1 MWIKICGMTSPEAVA
16 AALEARADA
25 IGFVF
30 AESARRLT
38 PERAAQLA
46 KPARDRVR
54 CVAVTRHPT
63 QSAVDEILE
72 VFAPDVLQT
81 DLTDLERLTL
91 PAGLERLPVLRAGGE
106 PPATVPRRVLFEG
119 PRSGSG
125 AVSDWNAARDLARRT
140 QLVLAGGLNAGNV
153 AAAIAAVRPFGV
165 DVSSGVELEPGIK
178 NPLEIAGFV
187 RAARAASGAAS
198 ADAGR
203 LLADLIAGRFPD
215 ARGRFGPFG
224 GRYVPE
230 TLMPALERLE
240 RGVREQL
247 PTRGFKEEL
256 AGQLRSWV
264 GRPTPLTFADRLSER
279 WAARVWLK
287 REDLAHTGAHKINN
301 AMGQALLAKRL
312 GAKRV
317 VAETG
322 AGQHGVASAAACARL
337 GLPCTVYMGSIDME
351 RQAPNVGR
359 MRLLGAEVVPVTS
372 GDRTP

>member
-16 AALEARADA
+16 AALEARTDA

-30 AESARRLT
+30 AESPRRLT
-38 PERAAQLA
+38 PQRAAQLA
-46 KPARDRVR
+46 RPARNRVR

-91 PAGLERLPVLRAGGE
+91 PAGLGRLPVLRAGGE

-178 NPLEIAGFV
+178 SPLEIASFV
-187 RAARAASGAAS
+187 RAARAASGAA
-198 ADAGR
+198 AA
-203 LLADLIAGRFPD
+203 
-215 ARGRFGPFG
+215 
-224 GRYVPE
+224 
-230 TLMPALERLE
+230 
-240 RGVREQL
+240 
-247 PTRGFKEEL
+247 
-256 AGQLRSWV
+256 
-264 GRPTPLTFADRLSER
+264 
-279 WAARVWLK
+279 AARS
-287 REDLAHTGAHKINN
+287 ED
-301 AMGQALLAKRL
+301 
-312 GAKRV
+312 
-317 VAETG
+317 E
-322 AGQHGVASAAACARL
+322 S
-337 GLPCTVYMGSIDME
+337 
-351 RQAPNVGR
+351 
-359 MRLLGAEVVPVTS
+359 
-372 GDRTP
+372 